1 MCNSLIQPEALIQ
14 MFVCC
19 YRIEIEVR
27 VWQECCPSRSLFMLV
42 QSPLSILKSGYFYTK
57 TIYFNGIGKIT
68 IVVSVKSSTA
78 G

>member
-1 MCNSLIQPEALIQ
+1 
-14 MFVCC
+14 
-19 YRIEIEVR
+19 
-27 VWQECCPSRSLFMLV
+27 MLV

-57 TIYFNGIGKIT
+57 TIYLNGIGKIT